1 MTQDDAI
8 QSAVNH
14 SMTLCLALLAAE
26 GPAPDVIDIR
36 RKELKADLRKQLIQ
50 AIELDIQRLQR
61 GNDIDRRLAKVLID
75 NCDILNI
82 EVNV

>member
-26 GPAPDVIDIR
+26 GSGPDVIDIR
-36 RKELKADLRKQLIQ
+36 RKELKAVLREQLIEC
-50 AIELDIQRLQR
+50 IELDIQRLQQ
-61 GNDIDRRLAKVLID
+61 GSDIEKRLAKVLIT
-75 NCDILNI
+75 NCEILNI